1 MRLFI
6 AIQVPEYV
14 KVCAAAVADI
24 LSQAG
29 ADIKWVEYENY
40 HLTLKF
46 LGEVDKKQLV
56 KLKEKLDKAARA
68 TAPFNL
74 AVSRPGCFP
83 GRKNPRVLF
92 LGISAQTDMALELG
106 NRIDTGLSELGF
118 KPDHRRHF
126 HLTLGRFRS
135 QINKEKLLTLSENMQ
150 QEIDSRAFR
159 VAEFYLM
166 ESQLSKQGPV
176 YKVVDTLKLGQ

>member
-14 KVCAAAVADI
+14 KVCAAAIKDE

-46 LGEVDKKQLV
+46 LGEVEKKELV

-74 AVSRPGCFP
+74 AVSRAGCFP

-92 LGISAQTDMALELG
+92 LGISGQTDMALELG
-106 NRIDTGLSELGF
+106 NRIDAGLSELGF

-135 QINKEKLLTLSENMQ
+135 QINKEKLLILSENLQ
-150 QEIDSRAFR
+150 QEIDSRAFQ
-159 VAEFYLM
+159 AAKFYLM

-176 YKVVDTLKLGQ
+176 YQVIEELKLAE